1 MCSVCCIM
9 PNIVGHT
16 GPPMWTQSSGLY
28 KGLFWGNKRTAR
40 LENDNNF
47 APSLNEPL
55 HSYYPERNLVFIAN
69 DNNLCLLSTI
79 LSSTCL
85 CWWFECFLVRK
96 SKTEEE
102 KNSSND
108 PHLRAC
114 ELGWWRHRWRSVN
127 GTLPLT
133 EHFLPWLARGIQ
145 THWHTKKHKNLQER
159 HKTMLL
165 ERQNHVDPGCHPVV
179 IGVPNPLALEAS
191 EPCWSSATLL
201 LPWHIDTQK
210 NTKTCMKRINNVV
223 RKVKPC

>member
-55 HSYYPERNLVFIAN
+55 HSYYPERKLVFIAN
-69 DNNLCLLSTI
+69 DNNLCLLATI

-102 KNSSND
+102 KKQFKRSPFES
-108 PHLRAC
+108 LRVGLVEAQMAKR
-114 ELGWWRHRWRSVN
+114 ERDSPAHRAFS
-127 GTLPLT
+127 PLT
-133 EHFLPWLARGIQ
+133 CLG
-145 THWHTKKHKNLQER
+145 HTTTLTIKH
-159 HKTMLL
+159 
-165 ERQNHVDPGCHPVV
+165 
-179 IGVPNPLALEAS
+179 
-191 EPCWSSATLL
+191 
-201 LPWHIDTQK
+201 
-210 NTKTCMKRINNVV
+210 TKTCMKKINNVV
-223 RKVKPC
+223 RETKPCWSRVPPSS